1 MRWLYSCLLF
11 VLLPFIFMRLWWK
24 GKTLPAY
31 RQRWGERLGFYPTPL
46 QTGGVWLHTVSV
58 GELQAAIPLIKHL
71 QQVYPQLPLLITTMT
86 PTGSQRVREL
96 FQYTNSSSVLPVQH
110 VYLPYDTTGA
120 VYRFLEAARPRL
132 AILMETELW
141 ANLLNGC
148 YQRKIPVLL
157 LNARLSEQ
165 SARGY
170 HKIAPF
176 TQSMLQQINHIAAHH
191 QEDADRFIALGAPPE
206 RVTVTGSIKFDLSIP
221 NKCLQQAAE
230 LKSTMQKRP
239 VWIAASTH
247 EGEETAVLAA
257 FSVLLSQF
265 PDLLLILV
273 PRHPDRFEKVAGL
286 CREFLAHSHKTEAA
300 LRRRSLNQA
309 ILPSTAI
316 YLGDTLGELL
326 MLYATADI
334 AFIGGSLVNIGG
346 HNPLEAIAVGVP
358 VIIGRYFFNFSAI
371 FPSLFALQCATA
383 IQNEH
388 ELAAAVTHWLT
399 APAQHQQAQQ
409 QGQQFIQA
417 NRGATEKMMQLVA
430 SCLN

>member
-1 MRWLYSCLLF
+1 MRWLYSCLLV

-31 RQRWGERLGFYPTPL
+31 RQRWGERLGFYHTPL
-46 QTGGVWLHTVSV
+46 QAQSVWLHAVSV
-58 GELQAAIPLIKHL
+58 GELQAAVPLIKQL
-71 QQVYPQLPLLITTMT
+71 QQHYPQFPLLITTMT
-86 PTGSQRVREL
+86 PTGSQRVKEL
-96 FQYTNSSSVLPVQH
+96 FQFTNSSPLLPVQH
-110 VYLPYDTTGA
+110 VYLPYDTTDA

-141 ANLLNGC
+141 ANLLDGC

-191 QEDADRFIALGAPPE
+191 QEDAERFIALGAPAE
-206 RVTVTGSIKFDLSIP
+206 RVSVTGSIKFDLSIP
-221 NKCLQQAAE
+221 SKCLQQAAE
-230 LKSTMQKRP
+230 LKSTMLNRP

-257 FSVLLSQF
+257 FSALLSQF

-286 CREFLAHSHKTEAA
+286 CREYLGQMHRAEAA
-300 LRRRSLNQA
+300 LARRSLNQA
-309 ILPSTAI
+309 ILPSTVI

-334 AFIGGSLVNIGG
+334 AFIGGSLVNVGG

-358 VIIGRYFFNFSAI
+358 VIVGRYFFNFSAI
-371 FPSLFALQCATA
+371 FPSLFALQCATSVHDE
-383 IQNEH
+383 Q
-388 ELAAAVTHWLT
+388 ELVAAVSHWLT
-399 APAQHQQAQQ
+399 APNQRQQAQQ
-409 QGQQFIQA
+409 KGQQFIQA
-417 NRGATEKMMQLVA
+417 NRGATEKMMQLIA
-430 SCLN
+430 SYLN